1 MSQTGYLI
9 LAISILVAL
18 LAIFIVSFIL
28 YRRTPVPKGCENIKI
43 SEENCSACG
52 NKECEHYM
60 SRKEES
66 K

>member
-43 SEENCSACG
+43 SDENCSACG
-52 NKECEHYM
+52 NTECEYHHK
-60 SRKEES
+60 REED